1 MKGFLIAVGLLG
13 CVACNQSRI
22 PEEGFE
28 GIPKGGDSTVL
39 VGQGQSCISTF
50 GQLNLAI
57 KYPARLPKGVTA
69 KAISNLEFMLTASSD
84 APIGIGGKI
93 SDSLGV
99 VVDEPKATLTAN
111 CDTEYQPI

>member
-50 GQLNLAI
+50 GQLNRAI